1 MRAVVIEKPGE
12 ITVTTVDDPAPEPR
26 QVVVAVDG
34 CGICGTDIHLIDGEL
49 PYRPYPIIPGHE
61 FAGEVA
67 AVGVGVAEFRPGDR
81 VAVDPNVYCGECHYC
96 AIGHGN
102 LCERYAALGVT
113 RDGACAEYVA
123 VPVGNC
129 YRLPEGMPLEHAPL
143 IEPLS
148 CAVHGFDL
156 LPGRVGEHYLIY
168 GAGTMGLMMAQ
179 LAARAGAASIAMVDL
194 NTDRLRVARQLG
206 VDAVATSGDE
216 LDRPHGWEVVV
227 DCTGAV
233 PAIEDGL
240 TRVRP
245 GGTFQIFGVAAADA
259 TATFS
264 PFRVYKDEI
273 TIVGSMAV
281 LHSFGRAVDLMA
293 KGAVDAETM
302 ISHTYPLDQYSAAV
316 DDFRAGTGRKLQI
329 RAGVRDA

>member
-1 MRAVVIEKPGE
+1 V
-12 ITVTTVDDPAPEPR
+12 
-26 QVVVAVDG
+26 
-34 CGICGTDIHLIDGEL
+34 
-49 PYRPYPIIPGHE
+49 IPGHE

-67 AVGVGVAEFRPGDR
+67 AVGAGVTEFRPGDR
-81 VAVDPNVYCGECHYC
+81 VAVDPNIYCGECHYC

-102 LCERYAALGVT
+102 LCERYSALGVT

-123 VPVGNC
+123 APVGNC

-143 IEPLS
+143 VEPLS

-179 LAARAGAASIAMVDL
+179 LGARAGAASVAVVDL
-194 NTDRLRVARQLG
+194 NTDRLAVARQLG
-206 VDAVATSGDE
+206 VDAVATSADD
-216 LDRPHGWEVVV
+216 LDRRQGWEVVV

-245 GGTFQIFGVAAADA
+245 GGTFQVFGVAAATA

-264 PFRVYKDEI
+264 PFRVYKNEI

-302 ISHTYPLDQYSAAV
+302 ISHTYPLDQYGAAV
-316 DDFRAGTGRKLQI
+316 DAFRAGAGRKLQV
-329 RAGVRDA
+329 RPSGRDAHASAS